1 MDVPEGS
8 QRQLDNRQKGNDTRI
23 NDLIEGS
30 KTGLGQDERKWL
42 MNNKY
47 GIMDKMDAD
56 FYHHKKEV
64 NIAATDKM
72 NDYRDALSSAQR
84 DSHGRPISGYGTQFR
99 RGGPERA
106 RLRDEVKRGM
116 MTGLTEEQALQN
128 IQKGMVREAM
138 KQYANNARAA
148 IPKLVTSEYG
158 KVVAEA
164 RKAAA
169 PAAAAANAAALRD
182 RLNQPKNYRVSGVDM
197 SQGEL
202 NEIDEEA
209 PAYGG
214 KKKKTKKRK
223 TNRKKA
229 KAKTNKR
236 NKHGRKSKTH
246 KKRRYG
252 RKSRRH

>member
-23 NDLIEGS
+23 DNLIS
-30 KTGLGQDERKWL
+30 KTTQGISEQASNWL
-42 MNNKY
+42 KDNKSK
-47 GIMDKMDAD
+47 IMDKMDGEYYSHRAQV
-56 FYHHKKEV
+56 KKV
-64 NIAATDKM
+64 AAIKM
-72 NDYRDALSSAQR
+72 RDYSDALGSAQR
-84 DSHGRPISGYGTQFR
+84 DSRGLPISGYGTQFR

-116 MTGLTEEQALQN
+116 MKGLTEKQALQN
-128 IQKGMVREAM
+128 IYEGKVHEAM
-138 KQYANNARAA
+138 RQYANDARAA
-148 IPKLVTSEYG
+148 IPDLVTSEYN
-158 KVVAEA
+158 KVVAKA
-164 RKAAA
+164 RTAAA
-169 PAAAAANAAALRD
+169 AEGAAANAAAKRERD
-182 RLNQPKNYRVSGVDM
+182 GEVQRYVVSGTNIA
-197 SQGEL
+197 QGEL
-202 NEIDEEA
+202 Q
-209 PAYGG
+209 GG

-236 NKHGRKSKTH
+236 KKHGRKSKTH

>member
-1 MDVPEGS
+1 MDVPEGI
-8 QRQLDNRQKGNDTRI
+8 QRQLDNRQKGNNTRI
-23 NDLIEGS
+23 DNLIS
-30 KTGLGQDERKWL
+30 KTTQGISEQASNWL
-42 MNNKY
+42 KDNKSKM
-47 GIMDKMDAD
+47 MDKMDGD
-56 FYHHKKEV
+56 YERHKSLVKK
-64 NIAATDKM
+64 AAAIKM
-72 NDYRDALSSAQR
+72 RDYQNALASAQR
-84 DSHGRPISGYGTQFR
+84 DSRGLPISGYGTQFR

-116 MTGLTEEQALQN
+116 MNGLTEQQSLQN
-128 IQKGMVREAM
+128 IFEGKVREAM
-138 KQYANNARAA
+138 NDHVNHARTAL
-148 IPKLVTSEYG
+148 PNLVTKEYE

-169 PAAAAANAAALRD
+169 PAAAAANAAALRE
-182 RLNQPKNYRVSGVDM
+182 RLNQPKRYVVSSTDIA
-197 SQGEL
+197 QGEL
-202 NEIDEEA
+202 Q
-209 PAYGG
+209 GG

-236 NKHGRKSKTH
+236 KKHGRKSKTH